1 MYYHASNIGGLKEL
15 KPHISNHGKSWVYF
29 SSKRENILVY
39 LSNSV
44 EKHIKQKHNRPLKQY
59 IKWASY
65 GITEDGR
72 VRIEEYYPNAMIET
86 FKGVSGYI
94 YSVNELADAKPRR
107 GIKDVY
113 VTQDEVNID
122 ACEYVV
128 DAYEEM
134 IKAEQQG
141 KIVIERFET
150 ISKQKQKWVEKTIIN
165 EYNNTD
171 NEDYKEFLLDK
182 FVWLK
187 DKIKGYNYG
196 LQSNNN
202 ISR

>member
-1 MYYHASNIGGLKEL
+1 MYYHASNIGGLKVL

-39 LSNSV
+39 LSNAV
-44 EKHIKQKHNRPLKQY
+44 EKHIKDKHNRALKKY
-59 IKWASY
+59 EKWASY

-86 FKGVSGYI
+86 FKGASGYI
-94 YSVNELADAKPRR
+94 YSVNNIADAKPLR

-113 VTQDEVNID
+113 VTQDEVNVD
-122 ACEYVV
+122 ACEYVA

-134 IKAEQQG
+134 IKAERQG

-150 ISKQKQKWVEKTIIN
+150 ITDKKREWIEKSILN

-187 DKIKGYNYG
+187 DKITK
-196 LQSNNN
+196 
-202 ISR
+202 

>member
-1 MYYHASNIGGLKEL
+1 MYYHASNIGGLKVL
-15 KPHISNHGKSWVYF
+15 KPHISNHGKSLVYF

-39 LSNSV
+39 LSNAV
-44 EKHIKQKHNRPLKQY
+44 EKHIKDKHNRALKKY
-59 IKWASY
+59 EKWASY

-86 FKGVSGYI
+86 FKGASGYI
-94 YSVNELADAKPRR
+94 YSVNNIADAKPLR

-113 VTQDEVNID
+113 ITQDEVAVD
-122 ACEYVV
+122 GCEYVA

-150 ISKQKQKWVEKTIIN
+150 ITDKKREWIEKTIIN

-187 DKIKGYNYG
+187 DKITK
-196 LQSNNN
+196 
-202 ISR
+202 

>member
-1 MYYHASNIGGLKEL
+1 MYYHASNIGGLKVL

-39 LSNSV
+39 LSNAV
-44 EKHIKQKHNRPLKQY
+44 EKHIKDKHNRALKKY
-59 IKWASY
+59 EKWASY

-86 FKGVSGYI
+86 FKGASGYI
-94 YSVNELADAKPRR
+94 YSVNNIADAKPLR

-113 VTQDEVNID
+113 VTQDEVNVD
-122 ACEYVV
+122 ACEYVA

-150 ISKQKQKWVEKTIIN
+150 ITDKKREWIEKSILN

-187 DKIKGYNYG
+187 DKIITN
-196 LQSNNN
+196 
-202 ISR
+202 

>member
-1 MYYHASNIGGLKEL
+1 MYYHASNIGGLKVL

-39 LSNSV
+39 LSNAV
-44 EKHIKQKHNRPLKQY
+44 EKHIKDKHNRALKKY
-59 IKWASY
+59 EKWASY

-86 FKGVSGYI
+86 FKGASGYI
-94 YSVNELADAKPRR
+94 YSVNNIADPKPLR

-113 VTQDEVNID
+113 VTQDEVNVD
-122 ACEYVV
+122 AYEYVA

-150 ISKQKQKWVEKTIIN
+150 ITDKKREWIEKSILN

-187 DKIKGYNYG
+187 DKIITN
-196 LQSNNN
+196 
-202 ISR
+202 